1 MDLLGDVLFQ
11 LLSAIGFN
19 PDLMDRYGLR
29 MLQGLGVTLQ
39 LTGISMVLGFV
50 LAVPVAILRVEG
62 GAVARGLMLA
72 YTTFFRGTP
81 LLAQTFLVYYGAGQ
95 FRAELEAVG
104 LWWLFR
110 EAYWCALITFTL
122 NTAAYQAEILRGGIQ
137 SVPRGQREAAQA
149 LGLHK
154 AGIYRHVIMP
164 QALRLGLR
172 PLGNELVLMLKASS
186 IASVI
191 TVYELM
197 GTTRLAFS
205 RSYDFE
211 VYLWAAALYLI
222 MVELIRHLWAAMERR
237 LSRHLV
243 MAR

>member
-1 MDLLGDVLFQ
+1 MDLLGEFLFQ
-11 LLSAIGFN
+11 LLSAIGFS
-19 PDLMDRYGLR
+19 PDLLQRYGLR

-39 LTGISMVLGFV
+39 LTGISMAAGFL
-50 LAVPVAILRVEG
+50 LAMPVAVMRVEG
-62 GAVARGLMLA
+62 NALLRGLMVA

-81 LLAQTFLVYYGAGQ
+81 LLAQTFLVYYGAGE
-95 FRAELEAVG
+95 FRTELEAIG

-122 NTAAYQAEILRGGIQ
+122 NTAAYQAEILRGGIE

-154 AGIYRHVIMP
+154 TGIYVHVILP

-222 MVELIRHLWAAMERR
+222 MVEIIRRLWAAMERR

-243 MAR
+243 LSR

>member
-1 MDLLGDVLFQ
+1 MNPFLELLFQ
-11 LLSAIGFN
+11 ILSAIGFN
-19 PDLMDRYGLR
+19 PDLLDRYGLR
-29 MLQGLGVTLQ
+29 MLEGLGVTLQ
-39 LTGISMVLGFV
+39 LTGISMVAGFF
-50 LAVPVAILRVEG
+50 LAIPIAIMRVEG
-62 GAVARGLMLA
+62 GAILRGLTLA

-81 LLAQTFLVYYGAGQ
+81 LLGQTFLVYYGAGE
-95 FRAELEAVG
+95 FRPELESIG

-110 EAYWCALITFTL
+110 EAYWCALLTFTL
-122 NTAAYQAEILRGGIQ
+122 NTAAYQAEILRGGIA
-137 SVPRGQREAAQA
+137 SVARGQREAAQA
-149 LGLHK
+149 LGLHNV
-154 AGIYRHVIMP
+154 GTYRHVIMP

-211 VYLWAAALYLI
+211 VYLWAAVLYLI
-222 MVELIRHLWAAMERR
+222 MVELIRHLWAAMERH
-237 LSRHLV
+237 LSRHV
-243 MAR
+243 AVSR

>member
-1 MDLLGDVLFQ
+1 MDLLGDFLFQ

-19 PDLMDRYGLR
+19 PDLMQRYGLR
-29 MLQGLGVTLQ
+29 MLEGLGVSLQ
-39 LTGISMVLGFV
+39 LTGFSIVAGFL
-50 LAVPVAILRVEG
+50 LAMPVAILRVEG
-62 GAVARGLMLA
+62 NALLRGLMLA

-81 LLAQTFLVYYGAGQ
+81 LLGQTFLVYYGAGE
-95 FRAELEAVG
+95 FRTELEAIG

-122 NTAAYQAEILRGGIQ
+122 NTAAYQAEILRGGIE

-154 AGIYRHVIMP
+154 AGIYAHVIMP

-222 MVELIRHLWAAMERR
+222 MVEIIRHLWAAMERR

-243 MAR
+243 LSR

>member
-1 MDLLGDVLFQ
+1 MQLVGEFVFQ
-11 LLSAIGFN
+11 LLTAFGLDG
-19 PDLMDRYGLR
+19 DLLNRYGYR

-39 LTGISMVLGFV
+39 LTFISMLAGFI
-50 LAVPVAILRVEG
+50 LSFPVAIARVEG
-62 GAVARGLMLA
+62 NFVLRGLALA

-81 LLAQTFLVYYGAGQ
+81 LLAQTFLVYYGAGE
-95 FRAELEAVG
+95 FRTELESIG

-110 EAYWCALITFTL
+110 EAYWCALLTFTL
-122 NTAAYQAEILRGGIQ
+122 NTCAYQSEILRGGIE

-149 LGLHK
+149 VGLH
-154 AGIYRHVIMP
+154 AFGTYRHVIIP

-172 PLGNELVLMLKASS
+172 PFGNELVLMLKASS

-205 RSYDFE
+205 RSYDFQ

-222 MVELIRHLWAAMERR
+222 MVELIRHVWAFLEERM
-237 LSRHLV
+237 SRHLV
-243 MAR
+243 VSR